1 MTVLFGADG
10 LAATQVENRGRAF
23 QLHFRATQPLPELT
37 PCDGLASP
45 DSAIDIDWGEPAGLS
60 NDSPTRDAPF
70 HFNDRGFHL
79 QIPGVASYHV
89 TALRIAVTPD
99 PDADDRSIRT
109 FLFGSAIGALLHLRG
124 LTVLHG
130 SAVALPD
137 GSAAVFCGQST
148 AGKSTLAAAL
158 AGRGHLALAD
168 DITAVRFDADGQAW
182 CLPGLARTK
191 LWRDAL
197 DTLGLAD
204 RASAATRVMPDMDKH
219 LLPLATGGQPL
230 PLRRIYEIQAR
241 DEGGPLA
248 FSAVTG
254 MDKVTLL
261 LTHVYRPSY
270 AQAMG
275 RYPALLRDAA
285 SLARQLSVN
294 RIVRPRH
301 EPTLDAIVGWLESQ
315 WAT

>member
-1 MTVLFGADG
+1 MAQVGHAGQAFG
-10 LAATQVENRGRAF
+10 LRVSSN
-23 QLHFRATQPLPELT
+23 HPLPELT
-37 PCDGLASP
+37 PLDTAAPSTQGGVEIDWREPVPAALPDEAQREQSLASG
-45 DSAIDIDWGEPAGLS
+45 DS
-60 NDSPTRDAPF
+60 
-70 HFNDRGFHL
+70 FHL
-79 QIPGVASYHV
+79 KIPGVAVYDITSS
-89 TALRIAVTPD
+89 RITVTPQ
-99 PDADDRSIRT
+99 AQVDDRSIRV
-109 FLFGSAIGALLHLRG
+109 FLFGSAFGALLHVRG

-219 LLPLATGGQPL
+219 LLPLATGSQPL

-285 SLARQLSVN
+285 SLARQLTVN